1 MASKRVLRLE
11 KTENFINED
20 FSDMTLT
27 KLDISKKLFKSCNFD
42 RTHFVNLDFD
52 SCIFIDCSFKN
63 CNFYNIEINHSQII
77 RCDFRN
83 SSFQD
88 FSIEN
93 TFKSDNVFLNLDI
106 NSNVSGIS
114 EDETGISQN
123 VIRIPEFVKSLEQSS
138 GVNVN
143 IPEDEEMCEKCRE
156 NRDFKTDQID
166 YDNDEDWK
174 NYVNDDIAEDEE
186 EETEEEISLSK
197 LAEEEA
203 LYDDDFLEEEEEEDD
218 MYQGEDFEY
227 VDPDDPELLDDDDE
241 EEEEF
246 DDDFD
251 D

>member
-27 KLDISKKLFKSCNFD
+27 KLDMSKKLFKSCNFD

-63 CNFYNIEINHSQII
+63 CNFYNVEINNSQII

-106 NSNVSGIS
+106 DSNVSGIS

-138 GVNVN
+138 GFNAN
-143 IPEDEEMCEKCRE
+143 IPEDGVFTFEI
-156 NRDFKTDQID
+156 NS
-166 YDNDEDWK
+166 
-174 NYVNDDIAEDEE
+174 NDDNENVTTKLILTNDSEKGENVLAIMV
-186 EETEEEISLSK
+186 EINDIIILTNFVKLPKTVSELTKEILDTIVTAGKKIRVNSLEQVILK
-197 LAEEEA
+197 L
-203 LYDDDFLEEEEEEDD
+203 LEVVNSDNLTN
-218 MYQGEDFEY
+218 MQNVSVLF
-227 VDPDDPELLDDDDE
+227 
-241 EEEEF
+241 
-246 DDDFD
+246 
-251 D
+251 

>member
-63 CNFYNIEINHSQII
+63 CNFYNIEINNSQII

-143 IPEDEEMCEKCRE
+143 IPEDGVFTFEINSNDNNENITTKLILTNDSEKGE
-156 NRDFKTDQID
+156 NVLAIMVEINDIIILTNFVKLPKTVS
-166 YDNDEDWK
+166 ELTK
-174 NYVNDDIAEDEE
+174 
-186 EETEEEISLSK
+186 EISDTIVTAGKKIRVNSLEQVILK
-197 LAEEEA
+197 L
-203 LYDDDFLEEEEEEDD
+203 LEVVNSDNLTN
-218 MYQGEDFEY
+218 MQNVSVLF
-227 VDPDDPELLDDDDE
+227 
-241 EEEEF
+241 
-246 DDDFD
+246 
-251 D
+251 